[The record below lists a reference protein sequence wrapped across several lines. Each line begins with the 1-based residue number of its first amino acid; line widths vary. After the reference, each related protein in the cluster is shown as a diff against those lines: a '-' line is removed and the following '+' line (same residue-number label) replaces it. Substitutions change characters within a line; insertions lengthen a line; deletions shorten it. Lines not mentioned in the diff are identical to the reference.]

1 MIETVAIGTTER
13 TRTVAWHDPAE
24 VATRGRELAGIDY
37 LRAIASG
44 ELPPPPIGLLIGMA
58 PVSVEPGRVAFELE
72 PGEHLYNPIGLV
84 HGGALA
90 TLLDSVAGC
99 AVHSTLPA
107 GVGYATTSLSLSFV
121 RAVRADAG
129 TITATGEVVHVGR
142 TVAHAT
148 ATALDAGSR
157 VLATAQVTCA
167 VIR

>member
-1 MIETVAIGTTER
+1 VER
-13 TRTVAWHDPAE
+13 ARTVAWHDPTELA
-24 VATRGRELAGIDY
+24 ARGRELAGIDY
-37 LRAIASG
+37 LRDRRRRA
-44 ELPPPPIGLLIGMA
+44 A
-58 PVSVEPGRVAFELE
+58 PAADRAAARHGARGGGAGPRGFRAGA
-72 PGEHLYNPIGLV
+72 GEHLYNPIGLV

-107 GVGYATTSLSLSFV
+107 GVGYATTSLSSSFV

-148 ATALDAGSR
+148 ATAIDAGSR

>member
-1 MIETVAIGTTER
+1 MLDAPPSAR
-13 TRTVAWHDPAE
+13 TRTVAWADPR
-24 VATRGRELAGIDY
+24 ATAARGRDMAGLAY
-37 LRAIASG
+37 LQAIVDG
-44 ELPPPPIGLLIGMA
+44 ELPPPPIAVLLGMGV
-58 PVSVEPGRVAFELE
+58 VSVEAGRVVFSLE

-107 GVGYATTSLSLSFV
+107 GVGYATTSLSSSFV

-148 ATALDAGSR
+148 ATAIDAGSR